1 MRLCVLCGELQ
12 TQPIMTKI
20 LITVFLGGGLGSL
33 MRYGVQAA
41 MHGRIS
47 PFLFPWATL
56 SVNILG
62 SFLIGMFYVNVLCPL
77 RPIQFVRR
85 DAAFPHHGAL
95 RRIHHLFHVQPR
107 GNDAHPPR
115 QLRNLLALCHPKC
128 GIGRGGGFR
137 RRLGRNNASRE
148 RMIYFHHRGHRATQ
162 SFLIKYFLCVPPC
175 PLW

>member
-33 MRYGVQAA
+33 MRYGMQAA

-62 SFLIGMFYVNVLCPL
+62 SFLIGMFYVLSARFNLSDETRLFLTTGLCGGFTTFSTFSHEGMTL
-77 RPIQFVRR
+77 IRQGNYGTFLLYVTLSVALGVA
-85 DAAFPHHGAL
+85 AAFA
-95 RRIHHLFHVQPR
+95 
-107 GNDAHPPR
+107 
-115 QLRNLLALCHPKC
+115 
-128 GIGRGGGFR
+128 GGWTGTM
-137 RRLGRNNASRE
+137 L
-148 RMIYFHHRGHRATQ
+148 HR
-162 SFLIKYFLCVPPC
+162 K
-175 PLW
+175 

>member
-1 MRLCVLCGELQ
+1 
-12 TQPIMTKI
+12 MTKI

-62 SFLIGMFYVNVLCPL
+62 SFLIGMFYVLSARFNLSDETRLFLTTGLCGGFTTFSTFSHEGMTL
-77 RPIQFVRR
+77 IRQGNYGTFLLYVTLSVALGVA
-85 DAAFPHHGAL
+85 AAF
-95 RRIHHLFHVQPR
+95 
-107 GNDAHPPR
+107 
-115 QLRNLLALCHPKC
+115 HPKR

-137 RRLGRNNASRE
+137 RRLGRNNASRK
-148 RMIYFHHRGHRATQ
+148 MIFETQ
-162 SFLIKYFLCVPPC
+162 IFAN
-175 PLW
+175 

>member
-62 SFLIGMFYVNVLCPL
+62 SFLIGMFYVLSARFNLSDETRLFLTTGLCGGFTTFSTFSHEGMTL
-77 RPIQFVRR
+77 IRQGNYGTFLLYVTLSVALGVA
-85 DAAFPHHGAL
+85 AAFA
-95 RRIHHLFHVQPR
+95 
-107 GNDAHPPR
+107 
-115 QLRNLLALCHPKC
+115 
-128 GIGRGGGFR
+128 GGWTGTM
-137 RRLGRNNASRE
+137 L
-148 RMIYFHHRGHRATQ
+148 HR
-162 SFLIKYFLCVPPC
+162 KE
-175 PLW
+175 

>member
-33 MRYGVQAA
+33 MRYGMQAA

-62 SFLIGMFYVNVLCPL
+62 SFLIGMFYVLS
-77 RPIQFVRR
+77 
-85 DAAFPHHGAL
+85 A
-95 RRIHHLFHVQPR
+95 HLFYIQPR
-107 GNDAHPPR
+107 GNDTHPPR

-128 GIGRGGGFR
+128 GIGRGGGFCW
-137 RRLGRNNASRE
+137 RLGRNNASRE
-148 RMIYFHHRGHRATQ
+148 RMIYFYHRGHRATQ

>member
-33 MRYGVQAA
+33 MRYGMQAA

-62 SFLIGMFYVNVLCPL
+62 SFLIGMFYVLSARFNLSDETRLFLTTGLC
-77 RPIQFVRR
+77 
-85 DAAFPHHGAL
+85 G
-95 RRIHHLFHVQPR
+95 
-107 GNDAHPPR
+107 R
-115 QLRNLLALCHPKC
+115 QLRHLLALRHPKR

-137 RRLGRNNASRE
+137 RRLGRNNASRKIE
-148 RMIYFHHRGHRATQ
+148 YKRRDAKAQ
-162 SFLIKYFLCVPPC
+162 SLFLENKDHGENKKPLC
-175 PLW
+175 PLAFSKK

>member
-62 SFLIGMFYVNVLCPL
+62 SFLIGMFYVLSARFNLSDEMRLFLTTGLCGGFTTFSTFSHEGMTL
-77 RPIQFVRR
+77 IRQGNYGTFLLYVTLSVALGVT
-85 DAAFPHHGAL
+85 AAFA
-95 RRIHHLFHVQPR
+95 
-107 GNDAHPPR
+107 
-115 QLRNLLALCHPKC
+115 
-128 GIGRGGGFR
+128 GGWTGTM
-137 RRLGRNNASRE
+137 L
-148 RMIYFHHRGHRATQ
+148 HR
-162 SFLIKYFLCVPPC
+162 K
-175 PLW
+175 

>member
-33 MRYGVQAA
+33 MRYGMQAA

-62 SFLIGMFYVNVLCPL
+62 SFLIGMFYVLSARFNLSDETRLFLTTGLCGGFTTFSTFSHEGMTL
-77 RPIQFVRR
+77 IRQGNYGTFLLYVTLSVALGVA
-85 DAAFPHHGAL
+85 AAFAGGWTGTMLHG
-95 RRIHHLFHVQPR
+95 
-107 GNDAHPPR
+107 
-115 QLRNLLALCHPKC
+115 K
-128 GIGRGGGFR
+128 
-137 RRLGRNNASRE
+137 
-148 RMIYFHHRGHRATQ
+148 
-162 SFLIKYFLCVPPC
+162 
-175 PLW
+175 

>member
-1 MRLCVLCGELQ
+1 
-12 TQPIMTKI
+12 MTKI

-62 SFLIGMFYVNVLCPL
+62 SFLIGMFYVLSARFNLSDETRLFLTTGLCGG
-77 RPIQFVRR
+77 FTTFSTFSH
-85 DAAFPHHGAL
+85 A
-95 RRIHHLFHVQPR
+95 
-107 GNDAHPPR
+107 R
-115 QLRNLLALCHPKC
+115 QLRHLLALRHPKR

-137 RRLGRNNASRE
+137 RRLGRNNASRK
-148 RMIYFHHRGHRATQ
+148 MIFETQ
-162 SFLIKYFLCVPPC
+162 IFAD
-175 PLW
+175 

>member
-1 MRLCVLCGELQ
+1 
-12 TQPIMTKI
+12 MTKI

-62 SFLIGMFYVNVLCPL
+62 SFLIGMFYVLSARFNLSDET
-77 RPIQFVRR
+77 R
-85 DAAFPHHGAL
+85 
-95 RRIHHLFHVQPR
+95 LFLTT
-107 GNDAHPPR
+107 G
-115 QLRNLLALCHPKC
+115 LLALRHPKR

-137 RRLGRNNASRE
+137 RRLGRNNASQKIEYKR
-148 RMIYFHHRGHRATQ
+148 RDAKAQ
-162 SFLIKYFLCVPPC
+162 SLFLESKDHGENKKPLC
-175 PLW
+175 PLAFSKK